1 MLQDVLL
8 TALIVLQMIVMCY
21 ILYTT
26 YQRHKADKKFWE
38 KQIEIS
44 DKFIESIKAQTDA
57 VIDEVT
63 ENKNEKE

>member
-1 MLQDVLL
+1 
-8 TALIVLQMIVMCY
+8 MCY